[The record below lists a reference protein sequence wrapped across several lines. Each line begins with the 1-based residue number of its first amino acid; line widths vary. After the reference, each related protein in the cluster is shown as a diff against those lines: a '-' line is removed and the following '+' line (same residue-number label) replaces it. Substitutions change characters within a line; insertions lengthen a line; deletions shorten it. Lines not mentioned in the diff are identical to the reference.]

1 MKFDSSVVK
10 RVSNDVKDT
19 NTTLL
24 SSFSLGIFYLPVYPV
39 GILQSISLGTSL
51 PPTSQTEIVQ
61 SISLGMFFPPASQ
74 TEIIQSV
81 SLGRTG
87 WNDDLGKFER
97 HQGDIV
103 NYKY

>member
-24 SSFSLGIFYLPVYPV
+24 SSFSLGIFYSPIYPV
-39 GILQSISLGTSL
+39 GILQSI
-51 PPTSQTEIVQ
+51 
-61 SISLGMFFPPASQ
+61 
-74 TEIIQSV
+74 

-97 HQGDIV
+97 HQGDII

>member
-24 SSFSLGIFYLPVYPV
+24 SSFSLGIFYPSALP
-39 GILQSISLGTSL
+39 
-51 PPTSQTEIVQ
+51 TEIVQ
-61 SISLGMFFPPASQ
+61 SISLGTSPPSIPQ
-74 TEIIQSV
+74 TKIVVQSV
-81 SLGRTG
+81 SLSRTG

>member
-1 MKFDSSVVK
+1 MTFDSSVVK

-24 SSFSLGIFYLPVYPV
+24 ASFSLGIFYPPVYPV
-39 GILQSISLGTSL
+39 GIL
-51 PPTSQTEIVQ
+51 Q

-74 TEIIQSV
+74 TEIVQSI

>member
-10 RVSNDVKDT
+10 RVSADVKDT
-19 NTTLL
+19 DTTLL
-24 SSFSLGIFYLPVYPV
+24 SSFSLGIFYPPVYPV
-39 GILQSISLGTSL
+39 GIL
-51 PPTSQTEIVQ
+51 Q

-74 TEIIQSV
+74 TEIVQSI

-87 WNDDLGKFER
+87 WNDDFGKFER

>member
-1 MKFDSSVVK
+1 MKFDSNVVK
-10 RVSNDVKDT
+10 RVSADVKDT
-19 NTTLL
+19 DTTLL
-24 SSFSLGIFYLPVYPV
+24 SSFSLGIFYPPVYPV
-39 GILQSISLGTSL
+39 GILQSI
-51 PPTSQTEIVQ
+51 
-61 SISLGMFFPPASQ
+61 
-74 TEIIQSV
+74 

>member
-24 SSFSLGIFYLPVYPV
+24 SSFSLGIFYPPAYPV
-39 GILQSISLGTSL
+39 GIL
-51 PPTSQTEIVQ
+51 Q

-74 TEIIQSV
+74 TEIVQSV

-97 HQGDIV
+97 HQGDII

>member
-24 SSFSLGIFYLPVYPV
+24 SSFSLG
-39 GILQSISLGTSL
+39 
-51 PPTSQTEIVQ
+51 
-61 SISLGMFFPPASQ
+61 
-74 TEIIQSV
+74 
-81 SLGRTG
+81 RTG

>member
-24 SSFSLGIFYLPVYPV
+24 SSFSLGMFFP
-39 GILQSISLGTSL
+39 SA
-51 PPTSQTEIVQ
+51 SQTEIV
-61 SISLGMFFPPASQ
+61 
-74 TEIIQSV
+74 QSV

-97 HQGDIV
+97 HQGDII

>member
-24 SSFSLGIFYLPVYPV
+24 SSFSLGIFYPPVYPV
-39 GILQSISLGTSL
+39 GILQSI
-51 PPTSQTEIVQ
+51 
-61 SISLGMFFPPASQ
+61 
-74 TEIIQSV
+74 

-97 HQGDIV
+97 HQGDII